1 MSILATRSLPA
12 CTAMESSIGL
22 TWRRPQGEDSRA
34 PVTSYQVRYRE
45 VGASSWLYVTPPH
58 DSSGSFVNATITGL
72 QNRRHYEVH
81 VAAVNRVGTGP
92 WASGEAT
99 TQPAPVDV
107 PDDGSPALGVPG
119 HPGAYWTDSAGSTTP
134 HPDSVGNTLR
144 LASCSGELSFRVFWS
159 LPEGRSHADEWEA
172 YIRTTGRAGT
182 VIYTLQPASDPNP
195 EMSATVDM
203 AGPGNIAISVRGR
216 FGPQW
221 GTWSN
226 SVRLSCNER

>member
-1 MSILATRSLPA
+1 M
-12 CTAMESSIGL
+12 
-22 TWRRPQGEDSRA
+22 
-34 PVTSYQVRYRE
+34 
-45 VGASSWLYVTPPH
+45 
-58 DSSGSFVNATITGL
+58 
-72 QNRRHYEVH
+72 
-81 VAAVNRVGTGP
+81 NRVGTGP